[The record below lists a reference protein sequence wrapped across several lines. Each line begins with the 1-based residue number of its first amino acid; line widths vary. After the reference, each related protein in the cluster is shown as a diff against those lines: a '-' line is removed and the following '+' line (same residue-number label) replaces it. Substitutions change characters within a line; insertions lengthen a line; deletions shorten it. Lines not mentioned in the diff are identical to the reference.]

1 MEINSNHSLR
11 SHTSL
16 EIGVSSD
23 VVIEISKFTNQFFN
37 EMTPSQLI
45 ILNKRILNLI
55 CKDESFLPLPE
66 KIVKICSNIVV
77 SPKSI
82 WQPEVQLMT
91 DNQYLVYN
99 ILRGNAP
106 SLNEI
111 TKTGELLLAILWEPN
126 LELLNEARSLIKN
139 LLFDMHRQFASEKIT
154 STDRFHLEMIM
165 GDLLSLYPFLKP
177 EDGETI
183 KLPVQIEGVYNLV
196 EYTTNRI
203 EMTPDLLSSPLVAYG
218 LTPTDLRASPILL
231 FKGTTY
237 PSDEGAFLSVMTD
250 LNPFAA
256 VGKYAFEMGKEKIQ
270 NWLEIQASTSKTTVY
285 GKSLG
290 GALSWRSALHFPDKI
305 GKVMAYGSPGFSFIE
320 RSLLYVVGEKHP
332 ELEINFFCQRNDL
345 VPFSDCVAEKFVN
358 YYQVLSANCQKNA
371 LAAHADM
378 YSTHESSIILKMQPD
393 YIEAIGKRVLVTSA
407 RLGASILF
415 PVGCIGVLVNGT
427 YRSIKYLGEET
438 VNYFQGS

>member
-1 MEINSNHSLR
+1 MEITSNHSLR
-11 SHTSL
+11 SHTSN
-16 EIGVSSD
+16 EKGVSFD
-23 VVIEISKFTNQFFN
+23 VVAEVSKFTNQFFN

-66 KIVKICSNIVV
+66 KLVKICSNIVV
-77 SPKSI
+77 SSKSV
-82 WQPEVQLMT
+82 WQPEVQLKT

-106 SLNEI
+106 PLNEI
-111 TKTGELLLAILWEPN
+111 TKNTELLLAILWEPN
-126 LELLNEARSLIKN
+126 LELLSEARTLIKN
-139 LLFDMHRQFASEKIT
+139 LLSDMHRQFASEELT

-177 EDGETI
+177 EDEEVI
-183 KLPVQIEGVYNLV
+183 QLPVQIEGVYNLV
-196 EYTTNRI
+196 KYNTNRL
-203 EMTPDLLSSPLVAYG
+203 ELTPDLLSSPLVAYG
-218 LTPTDLRASPILL
+218 LTPTDLRAAPILL

-237 PSDEGAFLSVMTD
+237 PSDEGAFLSLMTD

-256 VGKYAFEMGKEKIQ
+256 VGKYAFEMGKKKIQ
-270 NWLEIQASTSKTTVY
+270 NWLEIQVSTTKTIVY

-290 GALSWRSALHFPDKI
+290 GALSWRSALHFPEKI
-305 GKVMAYGSPGFSFIE
+305 GKVMAYGSPGFSFLE
-320 RSLLYVVGEKHP
+320 RDHLYLVGDKYP
-332 ELEINFFCQRNDL
+332 ELEINFFCQRNDP
-345 VPFSDCVAEKFVN
+345 VPFSDCVAEKFVK

-378 YSTHESSIILKMQPD
+378 YSTHESSIILKMHPD
-393 YIEAIGKRVLVTSA
+393 YIEAVGKRVLVTTL
-407 RLGASILF
+407 RLAASVLF
-415 PVGCIGVLVNGT
+415 PLGCIGVLVNGT

-438 VNYFQGS
+438 VNYFQSF